1 MIDIFNNIVDFF
13 GFSDISTVD
22 VLRYALSFF
31 VVYMAYKFIRWIVR
45 LIVK

>member
-1 MIDIFNNIVDFF
+1 MIDVFNKIVDFL
-13 GFSDISTVD
+13 GFSELSTTD

>member
-1 MIDIFNNIVDFF
+1 MIEIFNNIVEYL
-13 GFSDISTVD
+13 GFSQLTSID

-31 VVYMAYKFIRWIVR
+31 VIYIAYKFIRWIVR